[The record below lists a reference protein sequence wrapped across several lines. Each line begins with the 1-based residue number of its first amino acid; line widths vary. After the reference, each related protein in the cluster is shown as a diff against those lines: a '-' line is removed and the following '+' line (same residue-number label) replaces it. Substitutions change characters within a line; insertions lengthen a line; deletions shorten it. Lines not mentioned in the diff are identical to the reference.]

1 MTLTVF
7 TSQECGPCM
16 TYKQEIAGL
25 PDIEI
30 VDVDDPANHE
40 RAIEAQAWQ
49 VPTSITS
56 SGLRWTGVRSRAEV
70 VAILGYTDAL

>member
-7 TSQECGPCM
+7 TSSDCGPCA

-30 VDVDDPANHE
+30 VDVDDPANID
-40 RAIEAQAWQ
+40 RAIQAQAWQ
-49 VPTSITS
+49 VPTSITDT
-56 SGLRWTGVRSRAEV
+56 GLRWTGVRSRAEV
-70 VAILGYTDAL
+70 VAILSGR